1 MQQPPLLQ
9 PFTLGIDV
17 PSPQS
22 KAESEASQREHL
34 KPSECK
40 VDDVFYRYE
49 SHLVSSGVDEWDEP
63 LGPGYMA
70 LYCSEYPVTRI
81 YPKGAYISGY
91 FLTRSGGQELQ
102 GRPVMDHYINK
113 YAYPSKAEALLGFMA
128 RKRRQQTILNGQLAR
143 SKEAQLKAER
153 LLAKEM
159 ECIN

>member
-1 MQQPPLLQ
+1 ML
-9 PFTLGIDV
+9 TLVQNDSYTLPA
-17 PSPQS
+17 PSSKS

-40 VDDVFYRYE
+40 VGDMFYRYE

-91 FLTRSGGQELQ
+91 FLTRSGGQELH

-128 RKRRQQTILNGQLAR
+128 RKRRQQTILYGQLAR